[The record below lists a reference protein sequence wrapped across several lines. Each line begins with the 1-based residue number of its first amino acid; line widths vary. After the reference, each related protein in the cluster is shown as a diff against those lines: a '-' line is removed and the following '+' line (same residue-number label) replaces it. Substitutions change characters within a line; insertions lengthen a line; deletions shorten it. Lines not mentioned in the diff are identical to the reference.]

1 MEYGRTMKRITPV
14 ILISLAL
21 VAYGFGASNS
31 AQGAPSKAVTQA
43 QITNL
48 QNQIVSLTEEL
59 NQTKYKLTD
68 LKNQFGSTKTKLDE
82 VTTTLDGV
90 TYSRHVW
97 LTPAGLSTG
106 CGTGAVYI
114 STYNI
119 PGTSAGL
126 TGCVADILVKP
137 IPQP

>member
-21 VAYGFGASNS
+21 VAYGFGASSS
-31 AQGAPSKAVTQA
+31 AQGTPTKAVTQA
-43 QITNL
+43 QITKL
-48 QNQIVSLTEEL
+48 QNQIVSLSEEL

-68 LKNQFGSTKTKLDE
+68 LKNQLGSASTKLDGI
-82 VTTTLDGV
+82 TTTLDGV

-106 CGTGAVYI
+106 CGVGAVFI

-119 PGTSAGL
+119 PGTGAGL

>member
-1 MEYGRTMKRITPV
+1 MEYGGTMKRLTPL

-21 VAYGFGASNS
+21 VGYGFNVSS
-31 AQGAPSKAVTQA
+31 TAQGATSKAVTQA
-43 QITNL
+43 QITKL
-48 QNQIVSLTEEL
+48 QNQIISLSEEL

-68 LKNQFGSTKTKLDE
+68 LKNQLGTATSI
-82 VTTTLDGV
+82 LDGV

-106 CGTGAVYI
+106 CGEGAVNV
-114 STYNI
+114 STFSI
-119 PGTSAGL
+119 PGTTSGF

-137 IPQP
+137 IAQP

>member
-1 MEYGRTMKRITPV
+1 MKRLMPL
-14 ILISLAL
+14 ILASLA
-21 VAYGFGASNS
+21 VIAFGFNASSMAEGAT
-31 AQGAPSKAVTQA
+31 SKAVTQA
-43 QITNL
+43 QITKL
-48 QNQIVSLTEEL
+48 QTQVNALRG
-59 NQTKYKLTD
+59 D
-68 LKNQFGSTKTKLDE
+68 LEQAESTIGDLQEQMRNSALSD
-82 VTTTLDGV
+82 V

-106 CGTGAVYI
+106 CGDGAVYV

-119 PGTSAGL
+119 PGTNAGL